1 MLMGYEEKQPLSV
14 AAIIGIVLGAIAL
27 LTSFL
32 PIINNG
38 SFILG
43 LIGAIVAIV
52 GLVGV
57 MRGKKRSK
65 PLAIVSLALNVI
77 ALAVVLAMQSMY
89 SAAIDDAVNG
99 PAVTSTSQE
108 GGSDNQASDDQA
120 SGQAD
125 GSANATDLAVGTSAT
140 LENGLTVTVDSVT
153 GGLTN
158 YDGSAITC
166 VHVTYANNGADEA
179 AFNMYDWS
187 GQDAQGAQRN
197 ATYYS
202 DANEQL
208 DSGTLAAGGTVSGN
222 VYFEGDLAKVLYTY
236 SAFGDTSASWNIA

>member
-43 LIGAIVAIV
+43 LIGAVVAIV

-57 MRGKKRSK
+57 MRGKKRGK
-65 PLAIVSLALNVI
+65 PLAIISLALNVI

-140 LENGLTVTVDSVT
+140 LEN
-153 GGLTN
+153 GLTN